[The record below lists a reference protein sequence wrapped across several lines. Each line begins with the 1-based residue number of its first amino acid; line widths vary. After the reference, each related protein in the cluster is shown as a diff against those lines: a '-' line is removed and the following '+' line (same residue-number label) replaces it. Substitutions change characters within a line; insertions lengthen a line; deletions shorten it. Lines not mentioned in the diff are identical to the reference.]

1 MGAQHSA
8 SLRVSSNFTCQNS
21 ASDFPCKLS
30 FRDTTQISMP
40 ICGSESFFGWKQTT
54 VLAVCRQNCILNYY
68 RKRIIGHSGKNK
80 QEHSA
85 CFGEIGVYILF
96 TTTSIFIVFEAT
108 IMKDTVP
115 SRVYKPSLAG
125 SPNSSLSG
133 NGILLFS
140 SLWLQTDLFHTSP
153 SKYSLGFASKWYP
166 ESNHFSPP
174 PNPDHLHFSLWF
186 SQ

>member
-1 MGAQHSA
+1 
-8 SLRVSSNFTCQNS
+8 
-21 ASDFPCKLS
+21 
-30 FRDTTQISMP
+30 MP

-115 SRVYKPSLAG
+115 STVYKPSLAPQTLLSQEMEFFCSHHSG
-125 SPNSSLSG
+125 CKLIYFTPVPQNIPLASP
-133 NGILLFS
+133 
-140 SLWLQTDLFHTSP
+140 P
-153 SKYSLGFASKWYP
+153 SDTQNLTT
-166 ESNHFSPP
+166 SPP
-174 PNPDHLHFSLWF
+174 PSNPDHLHFSL
-186 SQ
+186 